1 MLQKYLTELKKI
13 KMLSPEEER
22 ELWIREEEGDEA
34 AHQKL
39 TSSYQPLVFKTAVQ
53 FHMPEEITLELIQEG
68 TVGLLE
74 AAESYDYTKGVA
86 FSLYAVHRIRG
97 RMCDFMNRE
106 FSRDELSLDRE
117 TAEGWSLAEF
127 IPGMQLLP
135 EEVAERHAVSD
146 RVSQAIDRLPQKEK
160 QVLQGIFLENK
171 TPSVLAADIKVTPGT
186 SIALKN
192 RECAE
197 YGGCCPGLCGILKS
211 RRPLHSLCFYVVD
224 KIIRKEVLSG

>member
-39 TSSYQPLVFKTAVQ
+39 VSSYQPLVFKTAVQ

-127 IPGMQLLP
+127 IPGLQLLP
-135 EEVAERHAVSD
+135 EELAERHAVSY

-160 QVLQGIFLENK
+160 LVLQGIFLENK
-171 TPSVLAADIKVTPGT
+171 TPSVLAADIKVTPGH
-186 SIALKN
+186 IYRLEKQGV
-192 RECAE
+192 RRIR
-197 YGGCCPGLCGILKS
+197 GMLS
-211 RRPLHSLCFYVVD
+211 RFMRDF
-224 KIIRKEVLSG
+224 KK

>member
-1 MLQKYLTELKKI
+1 MTEGTAWNIVLHSDRRGAIMLQKYLTELKKI

-39 TSSYQPLVFKTAVQ
+39 ISSYQPLVFKTAVQ
-53 FHMPEEITLELIQEG
+53 FHMPEEVTLELIQEG
-68 TVGLLE
+68 TIGLLE

-86 FSLYAVHRIRG
+86 FCLYAVHRIRG

-135 EEVAERHAVSD
+135 EEVAERHAVSS

-160 QVLQGIFLENK
+160 QVLQGIFLDNK
-171 TPSVLAADIKVTPGT
+171 TPSVLAADIKVTPGH
-186 SIALKN
+186 IYRLEKQGV
-192 RECAE
+192 RRIR
-197 YGGCCPGLCGILKS
+197 GMLS
-211 RRPLHSLCFYVVD
+211 RFMRDF
-224 KIIRKEVLSG
+224 KK

>member
-1 MLQKYLTELKKI
+1 MTEGTAWNIVLHSDRRGAIMLQKYLTELKKI

-22 ELWIREEEGDEA
+22 ELWIREEEGDEE

-39 TSSYQPLVFKTAVQ
+39 ISSYQPLVFKTAVQ

-117 TAEGWSLAEF
+117 TEEGWSLAEF
-127 IPGMQLLP
+127 IPGLQLLP
-135 EEVAERHAVSD
+135 EEVAERHAVSS

-171 TPSVLAADIKVTPGT
+171 TPSVLAADIKVTPGH
-186 SIALKN
+186 IYRLEKQGV
-192 RECAE
+192 RRIR
-197 YGGCCPGLCGILKS
+197 GMLS
-211 RRPLHSLCFYVVD
+211 RFMRDF
-224 KIIRKEVLSG
+224 KK

>member
-1 MLQKYLTELKKI
+1 MTEGTAWNIVLHSDRRGAIMLQKYLTELKKI

-22 ELWIREEEGDEA
+22 ELWIREEEGDEE

-39 TSSYQPLVFKTAVQ
+39 ISSYQPLVFKTAVQ
-53 FHMPEEITLELIQEG
+53 FHMPEEVTLELIQEG
-68 TVGLLE
+68 TIGLLE

-106 FSRDELSLDRE
+106 FSREELSLDRE

-127 IPGMQLLP
+127 IPGMQMLP
-135 EEVAERHAVSD
+135 EEVAERHAVSS

-171 TPSVLAADIKVTPGT
+171 TPSVLAADIKVTPGH
-186 SIALKN
+186 IYRLEKQGV
-192 RECAE
+192 RRIR
-197 YGGCCPGLCGILKS
+197 GMLS
-211 RRPLHSLCFYVVD
+211 RFMRDF
-224 KIIRKEVLSG
+224 KK

>member
-22 ELWIREEEGDEA
+22 ELWIREEEGDEE

-39 TSSYQPLVFKTAVQ
+39 ISSYQPLVFKTAVQ
-53 FHMPEEITLELIQEG
+53 FHMPEEVTLELIQEG

-127 IPGMQLLP
+127 IPGLQLLP
-135 EEVAERHAVSD
+135 EELAERHAVSY

-160 QVLQGIFLENK
+160 LVLQGIFLENK
-171 TPSVLAADIKVTPGT
+171 TPSVLAADIKVTPGH
-186 SIALKN
+186 IYRLEKQGV
-192 RECAE
+192 RRIR
-197 YGGCCPGLCGILKS
+197 GMLS
-211 RRPLHSLCFYVVD
+211 RFMRDF
-224 KIIRKEVLSG
+224 KK

>member
-1 MLQKYLTELKKI
+1 MTEGTAWNIVLHSDRRGAIMLQKYLTELKKI

-22 ELWIREEEGDEA
+22 ELWIREEEGDEE

-39 TSSYQPLVFKTAVQ
+39 ISSYQPLVFKTAVQ
-53 FHMPEEITLELIQEG
+53 FHMPEEVTLELIQEG
-68 TVGLLE
+68 TIGLLE

-86 FSLYAVHRIRG
+86 FCLYAVHRIRG

-106 FSRDELSLDRE
+106 FSREEVSLDRK

-135 EEVAERHAVSD
+135 EEVAERHAVSY

-160 QVLQGIFLENK
+160 LVLQGIFLENK
-171 TPSVLAADIKVTPGT
+171 TPSVLAADIKVTPGH
-186 SIALKN
+186 IYRLEKQGV
-192 RECAE
+192 RRIR
-197 YGGCCPGLCGILKS
+197 GMLS
-211 RRPLHSLCFYVVD
+211 RFMRDF
-224 KIIRKEVLSG
+224 KK

>member
-22 ELWIREEEGDEA
+22 ELWIREEEGDEE

-39 TSSYQPLVFKTAVQ
+39 ISSYQPLVFKTAVQ

-86 FSLYAVHRIRG
+86 FCLYAVHRIRG

-135 EEVAERHAVSD
+135 EEVAERHAVSS

-171 TPSVLAADIKVTPGT
+171 TPSVLAADIKVTPGH
-186 SIALKN
+186 IYRLEKQGV
-192 RECAE
+192 RRIR
-197 YGGCCPGLCGILKS
+197 GMLS
-211 RRPLHSLCFYVVD
+211 RFMRDF
-224 KIIRKEVLSG
+224 KK

>member
-22 ELWIREEEGDEA
+22 ELWIREDEGDEA

-68 TVGLLE
+68 MVGLLE
-74 AAESYDYTKGVA
+74 AVESYDYTKGVA

-135 EEVAERHAVSD
+135 EEVAERHAVSY

-171 TPSVLAADIKVTPGT
+171 TPSVLAADIKVTPGH
-186 SIALKN
+186 IYRLEKQGV
-192 RECAE
+192 RRIR
-197 YGGCCPGLCGILKS
+197 GMLS
-211 RRPLHSLCFYVVD
+211 RFMRDF
-224 KIIRKEVLSG
+224 KK

>member
-68 TVGLLE
+68 MVGLLE
-74 AAESYDYTKGVA
+74 AVESYDYTKGVA

-127 IPGMQLLP
+127 IPGLQLLP
-135 EEVAERHAVSD
+135 EEVVERHAVSD

-171 TPSVLAADIKVTPGT
+171 TPSVLAADIKVTPGH
-186 SIALKN
+186 IYRLEKQGV
-192 RECAE
+192 RRIR
-197 YGGCCPGLCGILKS
+197 GMLS
-211 RRPLHSLCFYVVD
+211 RFMQD
-224 KIIRKEVLSG
+224 FKK

>member
-1 MLQKYLTELKKI
+1 MTEGTAWNIVLHSDRRGAIMLQKYLTELKKI

-39 TSSYQPLVFKTAVQ
+39 ISSYQPLVFKTAVQ

-135 EEVAERHAVSD
+135 EEVAERHAVSY

-171 TPSVLAADIKVTPGT
+171 TPSVLAADIKVTPGH
-186 SIALKN
+186 IYRLEKQGV
-192 RECAE
+192 RRIR
-197 YGGCCPGLCGILKS
+197 GMLS
-211 RRPLHSLCFYVVD
+211 RFMRDF
-224 KIIRKEVLSG
+224 KK

>member
-1 MLQKYLTELKKI
+1 MTEGTAWNIVLHSDRRGAIMLQKYLTELKKI

-22 ELWIREEEGDEA
+22 ELWIREEEGDEE

-39 TSSYQPLVFKTAVQ
+39 ISSYQPLVFKTAVQ
-53 FHMPEEITLELIQEG
+53 FHMPEEVTLELIQEG
-68 TVGLLE
+68 TIGLLE

-86 FSLYAVHRIRG
+86 FCLYAVHRIRG
-97 RMCDFMNRE
+97 RMCDFMSRE

-127 IPGMQLLP
+127 IPGLQLLP
-135 EEVAERHAVSD
+135 EEVAERHAVSS

-171 TPSVLAADIKVTPGT
+171 TPSVLAADIKVTPGH
-186 SIALKN
+186 IYRLEKQGV
-192 RECAE
+192 RRIR
-197 YGGCCPGLCGILKS
+197 GMLS
-211 RRPLHSLCFYVVD
+211 RFMRDF
-224 KIIRKEVLSG
+224 KK

>member
-1 MLQKYLTELKKI
+1 
-13 KMLSPEEER
+13 MLSPEEER

-127 IPGMQLLP
+127 IPGLQLLP
-135 EEVAERHAVSD
+135 EEVVERHAVSD

-171 TPSVLAADIKVTPGT
+171 TPSVLAADIKVTPGH
-186 SIALKN
+186 IYRLEKQGV
-192 RECAE
+192 RRIR
-197 YGGCCPGLCGILKS
+197 GMLS
-211 RRPLHSLCFYVVD
+211 RFMRDF
-224 KIIRKEVLSG
+224 KK

>member
-1 MLQKYLTELKKI
+1 MTEGTAWNIVLHSDRRGAIMLQKYLTELKKI

-22 ELWIREEEGDEA
+22 ELWIREEEGDEE

-39 TSSYQPLVFKTAVQ
+39 ISSYQPLVFKTAVQ
-53 FHMPEEITLELIQEG
+53 FHMPEEVTLELIQEG
-68 TVGLLE
+68 TIGLLE

-86 FSLYAVHRIRG
+86 FCLYAVHRIRG

-106 FSRDELSLDRE
+106 FSREELSLDRK

-135 EEVAERHAVSD
+135 EEVAERHAVSY

-171 TPSVLAADIKVTPGT
+171 TPSVLAADIKVTPGH
-186 SIALKN
+186 IYRLEKQGV
-192 RECAE
+192 RRIR
-197 YGGCCPGLCGILKS
+197 GMLS
-211 RRPLHSLCFYVVD
+211 RFMRDF
-224 KIIRKEVLSG
+224 KK

>member
-1 MLQKYLTELKKI
+1 MTEGTAWNIVLHSDRRGAIMLQKYLTELKKI

-68 TVGLLE
+68 MVGLLE
-74 AAESYDYTKGVA
+74 AVESYDYTKGVA

-127 IPGMQLLP
+127 IPGLQLLP
-135 EEVAERHAVSD
+135 EEVVERHAVSD

-171 TPSVLAADIKVTPGT
+171 TPSVLAADIKVTPGH
-186 SIALKN
+186 IYRLEKQGV
-192 RECAE
+192 RRIR
-197 YGGCCPGLCGILKS
+197 GMLS
-211 RRPLHSLCFYVVD
+211 RFMRDF
-224 KIIRKEVLSG
+224 KK

>member
-1 MLQKYLTELKKI
+1 MLQKYLTELTKI

-39 TSSYQPLVFKTAVQ
+39 ISSYQPLVFKTAVQ

-68 TVGLLE
+68 MVGLLE
-74 AAESYDYTKGVA
+74 AVESYDYTKGVA

-127 IPGMQLLP
+127 IPGLQLLP
-135 EEVAERHAVSD
+135 EEVVERHAVSD

-171 TPSVLAADIKVTPGT
+171 TPSVLAADIKVTPGH
-186 SIALKN
+186 IYRLEKQGV
-192 RECAE
+192 RRIR
-197 YGGCCPGLCGILKS
+197 GMLS
-211 RRPLHSLCFYVVD
+211 RFMRDF
-224 KIIRKEVLSG
+224 KK

>member
-53 FHMPEEITLELIQEG
+53 FHMPEEVTLELIQEG

-106 FSRDELSLDRE
+106 FSREELSLDRE

-127 IPGMQLLP
+127 IPGMQMLP
-135 EEVAERHAVSD
+135 EEVAERHAVSS

-171 TPSVLAADIKVTPGT
+171 TPSVLAADIKVTPGH
-186 SIALKN
+186 IYRLEKQGV
-192 RECAE
+192 RRIR
-197 YGGCCPGLCGILKS
+197 GMLS
-211 RRPLHSLCFYVVD
+211 RFMRDF
-224 KIIRKEVLSG
+224 KK

>member
-1 MLQKYLTELKKI
+1 MTEGTAWNIVLHSDRRGAIMLQKYLTELKKI

-39 TSSYQPLVFKTAVQ
+39 ISSYQPLVFKTAVQ
-53 FHMPEEITLELIQEG
+53 FHMPEEVTLELIQEG
-68 TVGLLE
+68 TIGLLE

-86 FSLYAVHRIRG
+86 FCLYAVHRIRG

-106 FSRDELSLDRE
+106 FSREEVSLDRK

-127 IPGMQLLP
+127 IPGLQLLP
-135 EEVAERHAVSD
+135 EEVVERHAVSD

-171 TPSVLAADIKVTPGT
+171 TPSVLAADIKVTPGHIYRLEKQGVR
-186 SIALKN
+186 SIRGML
-192 RECAE
+192 
-197 YGGCCPGLCGILKS
+197 S
-211 RRPLHSLCFYVVD
+211 RFMRDF
-224 KIIRKEVLSG
+224 KK

>member
-1 MLQKYLTELKKI
+1 MTEDTAWNIVLHSDRRGVIMLQKYLTELKKI

-68 TVGLLE
+68 MVGLLE
-74 AAESYDYTKGVA
+74 AAESYDYSKGVA

-135 EEVAERHAVSD
+135 EEVAERHAVSS
-146 RVSQAIDRLPQKEK
+146 RVSQAIERLPQKEK

-171 TPSVLAADIKVTPGT
+171 TPSVLAADIKVTPGH
-186 SIALKN
+186 IYRLEKQGV
-192 RECAE
+192 RRIR
-197 YGGCCPGLCGILKS
+197 GMLS
-211 RRPLHSLCFYVVD
+211 RFMRDF
-224 KIIRKEVLSG
+224 KK

>member
-13 KMLSPEEER
+13 KMLSSEEER

-68 TVGLLE
+68 MVGLLE
-74 AAESYDYTKGVA
+74 AVESYDYTKGVA

-127 IPGMQLLP
+127 IPGLQLLP
-135 EEVAERHAVSD
+135 EEVVERHAVSN

-171 TPSVLAADIKVTPGT
+171 TPSVLAADIKVTPGH
-186 SIALKN
+186 IYRLEKQGV
-192 RECAE
+192 RRIR
-197 YGGCCPGLCGILKS
+197 GMLS
-211 RRPLHSLCFYVVD
+211 RFMRDF
-224 KIIRKEVLSG
+224 KK

>member
-1 MLQKYLTELKKI
+1 
-13 KMLSPEEER
+13 MLSPEEER

-68 TVGLLE
+68 MVGLLE
-74 AAESYDYTKGVA
+74 AVESYDYTKGVA

-135 EEVAERHAVSD
+135 EEVAERHAVSS
-146 RVSQAIDRLPQKEK
+146 RVSQAIERLPQKEK

-171 TPSVLAADIKVTPGT
+171 TPSVLAADIKVTPGH
-186 SIALKN
+186 IYRLEKQGV
-192 RECAE
+192 RRIR
-197 YGGCCPGLCGILKS
+197 GMLS
-211 RRPLHSLCFYVVD
+211 RFMRDF
-224 KIIRKEVLSG
+224 KK

>member
-22 ELWIREEEGDEA
+22 ELWIRKEEGDEA

-68 TVGLLE
+68 MVGLLE
-74 AAESYDYTKGVA
+74 AVESYDYTKGVA

-127 IPGMQLLP
+127 IPGLQLLP
-135 EEVAERHAVSD
+135 EEVVERHAVSD

-171 TPSVLAADIKVTPGT
+171 TPSVLAADIKVTPGH
-186 SIALKN
+186 IYRLEKQGV
-192 RECAE
+192 RRIR
-197 YGGCCPGLCGILKS
+197 GMLS
-211 RRPLHSLCFYVVD
+211 RFMRDF
-224 KIIRKEVLSG
+224 KK

>member
-1 MLQKYLTELKKI
+1 MTEGTAWNIVLHSDWRGAIMLQKYLTELKKI

-39 TSSYQPLVFKTAVQ
+39 ISSYQPLVFKTAVQ
-53 FHMPEEITLELIQEG
+53 FHMPEEVTLELIQEG

-74 AAESYDYTKGVA
+74 AAESYDYKKGIA

-127 IPGMQLLP
+127 IPGLQLLP
-135 EEVAERHAVSD
+135 EEVAERHAVSS

-171 TPSVLAADIKVTPGT
+171 TPSVLAADIKVTPGH
-186 SIALKN
+186 IYRLEKQGV
-192 RECAE
+192 RRIR
-197 YGGCCPGLCGILKS
+197 GMLS
-211 RRPLHSLCFYVVD
+211 RFMRDF
-224 KIIRKEVLSG
+224 KK

>member
-68 TVGLLE
+68 MVGLLE
-74 AAESYDYTKGVA
+74 AVESYDYTKGVA

-127 IPGMQLLP
+127 IPGLQLLP
-135 EEVAERHAVSD
+135 EEVVERHAVSD

-171 TPSVLAADIKVTPGT
+171 TPSVLAADIKVTPGH
-186 SIALKN
+186 IYRLEKQGV
-192 RECAE
+192 RRMR
-197 YGGCCPGLCGILKS
+197 GMLS
-211 RRPLHSLCFYVVD
+211 RFMRDF
-224 KIIRKEVLSG
+224 KK

>member
-1 MLQKYLTELKKI
+1 MLRKYLMELKKI
-13 KMLSPEEER
+13 KTLSPEEER
-22 ELWIREEEGDEA
+22 ELWIREEDGDET

-39 TSSYQPLVFKTAVQ
+39 ISSYQPLVFKTAVQ
-53 FHMPEEITLELIQEG
+53 FHMPEEVTLELIQEG

-86 FSLYAVHRIRG
+86 FCLYAVHRIRG

-106 FSRDELSLDRE
+106 FSREEVSLDRE

-135 EEVAERHAVSD
+135 EEVAERHAVSY

-171 TPSVLAADIKVTPGT
+171 TPSVLAADIKVTPGH
-186 SIALKN
+186 IYRLEKQGV
-192 RECAE
+192 RRIR
-197 YGGCCPGLCGILKS
+197 GMLS
-211 RRPLHSLCFYVVD
+211 RFMQD
-224 KIIRKEVLSG
+224 FKK

>member
-1 MLQKYLTELKKI
+1 MLQKYLEELRKI
-13 KMLSPEEER
+13 KLLSPEEER
-22 ELWIREEEGDEA
+22 ELWIREAAGSED

-39 TSSYQPLVFKTAVQ
+39 ISSYQPLVFKTAVQ

-68 TVGLLE
+68 MVGLLE
-74 AAESYDYTKGVA
+74 AVESYDNTKGVA

-127 IPGMQLLP
+127 IPGLQLLP
-135 EEVAERHAVSD
+135 EEVAERHAVTD

-171 TPSVLAADIKVTPGT
+171 TPSVLAADIKVTPGH
-186 SIALKN
+186 IYRLEKQGV
-192 RECAE
+192 RRIR
-197 YGGCCPGLCGILKS
+197 GMLS
-211 RRPLHSLCFYVVD
+211 RFMRDF
-224 KIIRKEVLSG
+224 KK

>member
-1 MLQKYLTELKKI
+1 
-13 KMLSPEEER
+13 MLSPEEER

-68 TVGLLE
+68 MVGLLE
-74 AAESYDYTKGVA
+74 AVESYDYTKGVA

-127 IPGMQLLP
+127 IPGLQLLP
-135 EEVAERHAVSD
+135 EEVVERHAVSD

-171 TPSVLAADIKVTPGT
+171 TPSVLAADIKVTPGH
-186 SIALKN
+186 IYRLEKQ
-192 RECAE
+192 
-197 YGGCCPGLCGILKS
+197 GV
-211 RRPLHSLCFYVVD
+211 RR
-224 KIIRKEVLSG
+224 IRGMLSPFMRDFKK

>member
-39 TSSYQPLVFKTAVQ
+39 ISSYQPLVFKTAVQ
-53 FHMPEEITLELIQEG
+53 FHMPEEVTLELIQEG
-68 TVGLLE
+68 TIGLLE
-74 AAESYDYTKGVA
+74 AAEGYDYKKGIA

-127 IPGMQLLP
+127 IPGLQLLP
-135 EEVAERHAVSD
+135 EEVAERHAVSS

-171 TPSVLAADIKVTPGT
+171 TPSVLAADIKVTPGH
-186 SIALKN
+186 IYRLEKQGV
-192 RECAE
+192 RRIR
-197 YGGCCPGLCGILKS
+197 GMLS
-211 RRPLHSLCFYVVD
+211 RFMRDF
-224 KIIRKEVLSG
+224 KK